1 VDLRDWQAAYDR
13 LFELLHGY
21 WNDCFPPN
29 GKFVDDQYVWQ
40 FLASMAVGAN
50 MQQQQTLVATVKDRV
65 LENVQASK
73 VLPPELSVQK
83 RENVNLFMR
92 AMGLDVDLL
101 G

>member
-1 VDLRDWQAAYDR
+1 
-13 LFELLHGY
+13 
-21 WNDCFPPN
+21 
-29 GKFVDDQYVWQ
+29 
-40 FLASMAVGAN
+40 LAVR
-50 MQQQQTLVATVKDRV
+50 DRV

-73 VLPPELSVQK
+73 ILPPDIGIQK

>member
-1 VDLRDWQAAYDR
+1 
-13 LFELLHGY
+13 
-21 WNDCFPPN
+21 
-29 GKFVDDQYVWQ
+29 VDDQYVWQ

-73 VLPPELSVQK
+73 ILPPELGVQK

>member
-1 VDLRDWQAAYDR
+1 
-13 LFELLHGY
+13 
-21 WNDCFPPN
+21 
-29 GKFVDDQYVWQ
+29 
-40 FLASMAVGAN
+40 M
-50 MQQQQTLVATVKDRV
+50 

-73 VLPPELSVQK
+73 VLPNELGVQK